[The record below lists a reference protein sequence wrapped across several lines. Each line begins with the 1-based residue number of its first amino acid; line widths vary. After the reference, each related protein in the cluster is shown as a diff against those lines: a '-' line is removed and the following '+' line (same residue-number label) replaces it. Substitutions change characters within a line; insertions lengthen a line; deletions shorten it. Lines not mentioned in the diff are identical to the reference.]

1 MNEVEWVKGFR
12 QSVEDNL
19 HSSDS
24 TLSVIT
30 GHRLPYTYEIQKYDD
45 SIDDDKIMDDNKV
58 MKYQTD
64 LLVKEKM
71 SDKSWVPRV
80 IVEAKCG
87 SITTHDAITYS
98 QKAFAHRQVHP
109 YLRYGIL
116 IGEWGDSPLPGRL
129 FRHGTQFDFML
140 SWAGKEATQQE
151 LSDFVN
157 VLMKEV
163 HASRI
168 MQEIIF
174 DSRKK
179 DRKHYTVLHKELKL
193 K

>member
-1 MNEVEWVKGFR
+1 MSEVEWVKGFR
-12 QSVEDNL
+12 QSIEDNL

-30 GHRLPYTYEIQKYDD
+30 GEKLPYTNEIRAYGHSGDNESDFMAYE
-45 SIDDDKIMDDNKV
+45 
-58 MKYQTD
+58 TD
-64 LLVKEKM
+64 LLIKERLPDNK
-71 SDKSWVPRV
+71 WVPRV

-116 IGEWGDSPLPGRL
+116 IGERGKSPLPGRL
-129 FRHGTQFDFML
+129 FRHGTQFDFMI
-140 SWAGKEATQQE
+140 SWAGKEANNQE
-151 LSDFVN
+151 LADFVN

-163 HASRI
+163 EASRT

-174 DSRKK
+174 NSRKK